1 MERESFVR
9 RKRRAFIELNLFET
23 DIVDEHSVHNQRWS
37 TRIYIFVL
45 IFAMM
50 IFLVYTTLQATTKQ
64 IEVLN
69 PSLFTYF
76 HLYSKYENVKCS
88 CTEISSSYQTFVELS
103 FLYHE
108 VCQSDFISQK
118 WIDFLFDNN
127 KSTIRYA
134 VDFRASASNQ
144 FQVLRELCQLS
155 LTEVN
160 DSLEIFYKSEFISGH
175 LLNEDLFNA
184 QLDADILSF
193 QSITISN
200 FRRSLGFMRSFTFAN
215 YFMPAI
221 KTAFSLVLVAS
232 AEGHI
237 ASQ

>member
-9 RKRRAFIELNLFET
+9 RKRRFFIGLNLFET
-23 DIVDEHSVHNQRWS
+23 DIVDEHSVRNQRWS

-45 IFAMM
+45 SIAMI
-50 IFLVYTTLQATTKQ
+50 IFLVYTTLQVTTKQ

-155 LTEVN
+155 FTEVN
-160 DSLEIFYKSEFISGH
+160 DSLEMFYKSEFISGH

-184 QLDADILSF
+184 QLDADILLF

-200 FRRSLGFMRSFTFAN
+200 FRRSLVFIRSFTFAN

-232 AEGHI
+232 VDGSI
-237 ASQ
+237 